1 MIAFIYLCILLFIII
16 FSLYLISITLK
27 KCPVKIQRFY
37 VITLSIIVIRYLSLI
52 SLWIVQHQRI
62 IYIIKALTQLTFI
75 GMPLLALASFYI
87 FLRDENRKFDYN
99 YSFMIILFFTYIIIN
114 LFYKLDIRVDNTFG
128 FIVSYKD
135 MLVPSLIYLI
145 AMSSMVVVTLLFLDN
160 PYSNRSGMILL
171 LISLA
176 ITVLEFILFLG
187 GIKLFPYPVLGEFV
201 MIGCSYKAISTFK
214 K

>member
-1 MIAFIYLCILLFIII
+1 ML
-16 FSLYLISITLK
+16 
-27 KCPVKIQRFY
+27 
-37 VITLSIIVIRYLSLI
+37 

-87 FLRDENRKFDYN
+87 FLRDQNRKFDYN
-99 YSFMIILFFTYIIIN
+99 YSFMIILFLAYIVIN

-128 FIVSYKD
+128 FVVSYKE

-145 AMSSMVVVTLLFLDN
+145 IMSSMTVVTLLFLDK
-160 PYSNRSGMILL
+160 PYSNKGGMILL

-176 ITVLEFILFLG
+176 ITVVEFILFLG
-187 GIKLFPYPVLGEFV
+187 GIKLFPYPVLGEFA
-201 MIGCSYKAISTFK
+201 MIGCSYKAIATFK

>member
-16 FSLYLISITLK
+16 FSLYLISINSK

-37 VITLSIIVIRYLSLI
+37 FITLSIIVIRYLSLL

-62 IYIIKALTQLTFI
+62 IYIIKELTQLTFV

-87 FLRDENRKFDYN
+87 FLRDENRIFDYN
-99 YSFMIILFFTYIIIN
+99 YSFKIILFFTYIVIN

-135 MLVPSLIYLI
+135 MLIPSLIYLI
-145 AMSSMVVVTLLFLDN
+145 IMSSMVVVTLLFLDK
-160 PYSNRSGMILL
+160 PYSNKSGMVFL

-176 ITVLEFILFLG
+176 ITVVEFILFLG
-187 GIKLFPYPVLGEFV
+187 GIKLFPYPVLGEFA